1 MDLGEKSLMAINIG
15 EVNLEQGR
23 IGGEVLLK
31 FSNK

>member
-1 MDLGEKSLMAINIG
+1 VDLGDKTFMAIDIG
-15 EVNLEQGR
+15 EVILEQGR